1 LSISVLV
8 ISALVKLSPEH
19 QAETVNF
26 QFEDRPLVPAG
37 KKTEKV
43 LQSVGRLSQPVSP
56 MNARSYSKPLLAQQ
70 SSLLKLPQNQKNSK
84 SMKVFPQMMSM
95 SEDSDTRQWGYESPS
110 TKMEMLGA
118 FPEFPD
124 NLH

>member
-1 LSISVLV
+1 
-8 ISALVKLSPEH
+8 
-19 QAETVNF
+19 
-26 QFEDRPLVPAG
+26 
-37 KKTEKV
+37 
-43 LQSVGRLSQPVSP
+43 

-95 SEDSDTRQWGYESPS
+95 SEDSDSRQWGYESPS

>member
-1 LSISVLV
+1 
-8 ISALVKLSPEH
+8 
-19 QAETVNF
+19 
-26 QFEDRPLVPAG
+26 
-37 KKTEKV
+37 
-43 LQSVGRLSQPVSP
+43 
-56 MNARSYSKPLLAQQ
+56 
-70 SSLLKLPQNQKNSK
+70 
-84 SMKVFPQMMSM
+84 MKVFPQMMSM